1 MSDRTT
7 SSTLKYFFKSLK
19 TLFGEEY
26 LGRKEMPD
34 LILKAG
40 AINSLKMRQD

>member
-7 SSTLKYFFKSLK
+7 SSSFKYFFKSLK
-19 TLFGEEY
+19 TLFGVEY
-26 LGRKEMPD
+26 FGRNESAD

-40 AINSLKMRQD
+40 SINSLKVR